1 MIKKVIVIIFLL
13 FIFYFVYLFLKIY
26 PVDDVYIGTSTQ
38 NDCVI
43 KNKDYIITGHY
54 NDIDNRCCKD
64 LILINKEDA
73 WGADH
78 YQCISYNDYRWY
90 KIKNS
95 IW

>member
-26 PVDDVYIGTSTQ
+26 PVDE
-38 NDCVI
+38 
-43 KNKDYIITGHY
+43 DYIITGHY